1 MNEMDKDIIGEVMN
15 ISMGAGA
22 TALATILMKPVTITA
37 PEVTIVDL
45 EELMN
50 VPNAASML
58 VRIEY
63 TVGLQGVNLM
73 TLKKSDIQ
81 IIMSALM
88 GMDMEI
94 NEFDEM
100 TQSAACEIMN
110 QMMGS
115 ASTALSQFFSTT
127 VDISTPQSHVV
138 GEKSGL
144 MQYFDVHEE
153 TIVIVKFE
161 LVIKDTLQTEFH
173 CFLTKSIADAII
185 AKAKAHKNYQN

>member
-1 MNEMDKDIIGEVMN
+1 MNEMEKDIIGEIMN

-22 TALATILMKPVTITA
+22 TALATLLMKPVTITA
-37 PEVTIVDL
+37 PEVWVVDL
-45 EELMN
+45 DELVN
-50 VPNAASML
+50 VPDTESML

-63 TVGLQGVNLM
+63 TVGLEGVNLM

-88 GMDMEI
+88 GMDMQVD
-94 NEFDEM
+94 EFDEM
-100 TQSAACEIMN
+100 TQSAACEVMN

-144 MQYFDVHEE
+144 MQYFDVHEDK
-153 TIVIVKFE
+153 IVIVKFE
-161 LVIKDTLQTEFH
+161 LIIKNTLQTSFH

-185 AKAKAHKNYQN
+185 ARAQNR